1 MKLIFCT
8 FISVILLGGSVFAG
22 TVSTLRDVGFSDNG
36 RYFAFTTTE
45 DNGMS
50 DLTCRTTTFINTVR
64 NEWIGRPYRVCQ
76 FSETALGSVK
86 ARNIMRK
93 RSTRARHEISRLT
106 KKLKINFKNNGQ
118 RVMSRNAF
126 RYWKNSGSVDKEFS
140 KKGES
145 VTFVAKGKNHYR
157 LRLSKKTVT
166 SAKCKGMMYN
176 HPPAVM
182 SLRMRNLGSNQS
194 TPLQVDRGIPKTRGC
209 PYHYR
214 IQHLYT
220 HKRGRGSV
228 IVALLQ
234 YFSPSIEGPDE
245 RYIAV
250 SGRMN

>member
-8 FISVILLGGSVFAG
+8 VISMILLGSNAIAG
-22 TVSTLRDVGFSDNG
+22 TVSTLRDVGFSANG
-36 RYFAFTTTE
+36 KYFAFTTTE

-50 DLTCRTTTFINTVR
+50 DVSCRTTTFINTVR
-64 NEWIGRPYRVCQ
+64 NEWIGRPYSVCK
-76 FSETALGSVK
+76 FGKGEFGATE
-86 ARNIMRK
+86 ARKMRK
-93 RSTRARHEISRLT
+93 RSNRSRREIARLT
-106 KKLKINFKNNGQ
+106 KKLRINFKNDGQ
-118 RVMSRNAF
+118 RVISRSAF
-126 RYWKNSGSVDKEFS
+126 RYWKNSGSADKEFS

-145 VTFVAKGKNHYR
+145 LTFASNSKKRYR
-157 LRLSKKTVT
+157 LRLSKKTVN
-166 SAKCKGMMYN
+166 SAKCKGTMYN

-182 SLRMRNLGSNQS
+182 SLRMRNLASNQ
-194 TPLQVDRGIPKTRGC
+194 TKPLQVDRGIPKTRGC

-214 IQHLYT
+214 IQNVYT
-220 HKRGRGSV
+220 HKRGRSRV